1 MTRPA
6 QLILYR
12 FGGSLFFGI
21 FIHPTQ
27 PFQFMQ
33 RIQQAMSTSM
43 DFLFPTIFLF
53 IANYSNSIALDRIGI
68 SLTYTSKCGIPLI
81 MVLLT
86 VLVGGL
92 EALPNTTTLLSLL
105 PIAFGIGAASW
116 NSPMFEKVCFVCA
129 LLSSTAQAALNV
141 SSKRVIR

>member
-1 MTRPA
+1 MDHYF
-6 QLILYR
+6 LVFLYIQHNLSNSCKG
-12 FGGSLFFGI
+12 FNK
-21 FIHPTQ
+21 PC
-27 PFQFMQ
+27 
-33 RIQQAMSTSM
+33 QQAWV
-43 DFLFPTIFLF
+43 FLFPTIFLF

-81 MVLLT
+81 TVLLT

-92 EALPNTTTLLSLL
+92 EALPNTTTLLTLL

>member
-43 DFLFPTIFLF
+43 GFFISNYIFIYSKLFQFHCVR
-53 IANYSNSIALDRIGI
+53 SNWYI
-68 SLTYTSKCGIPLI
+68 TYLYIEMWYTTHYGLI
-81 MVLLT
+81 
-86 VLVGGL
+86 
-92 EALPNTTTLLSLL
+92 NRFSRW
-105 PIAFGIGAASW
+105 S
-116 NSPMFEKVCFVCA
+116 
-129 LLSSTAQAALNV
+129 
-141 SSKRVIR
+141 